1 MARKQGLD
9 FKGISELSEK
19 YEKLGGELQTLA
31 TEALEFIP
39 DEINPKLHV
48 AMAKHRKTGKTEAT
62 IVQDQKVVWS
72 GLAASISVGFDIKKG
87 GLPSIFLMYGT
98 PRHAPRNQYGGPS
111 RAGAREHPGTAQDI
125 ELYDAIYGKKVQNE
139 IAKKQQEIFEDAIAK
154 LMK

>member
-1 MARKQGLD
+1 MARKHGLD

-19 YEKLGGELQTLA
+19 YEKLGGELRTLA

-39 DEINPKLHV
+39 DEINPKLHA

-62 IVQDQKVVWS
+62 IVQDQKVVWT
-72 GLAASISVGFDIKKG
+72 GLAASIPVGFDIKKG

-98 PRHAPRNQYGGPS
+98 PRHAPRNQYGGAS
-111 RAGAREHPGTAQDI
+111 RPGAREHPGTVQDVA
-125 ELYDAIYGKKVQNE
+125 LYEAIYGKKVQND
-139 IAKKQQEIFEDAIAK
+139 IAKKQQEIFEDASAK

>member
-9 FKGISELSEK
+9 FSGISELSEK
-19 YEKLGGELQTLA
+19 YEKLGGELRTLA

-39 DEINPKLHV
+39 DEINPQLHA

-62 IVQDQKVVWS
+62 IVEDQKVTWS
-72 GLAASISVGFDIKKG
+72 GLAASIPVGFDIKKG

-98 PRHAPRNQYGGPS
+98 PRHAPRNQYGGAS
-111 RAGAREHPGTAQDI
+111 RPGAREHPGTAQDVA
-125 ELYDAIYGKKVQNE
+125 LYEAIYGKKVQND